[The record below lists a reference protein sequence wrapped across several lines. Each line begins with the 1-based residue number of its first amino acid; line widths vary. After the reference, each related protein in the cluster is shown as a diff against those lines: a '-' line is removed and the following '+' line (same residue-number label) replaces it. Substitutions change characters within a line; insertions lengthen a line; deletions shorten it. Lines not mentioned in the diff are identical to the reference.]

1 MKDAKFMIDA
11 IHENPL
17 YKEKLSMADECQEL
31 LRLMGKAK
39 RFYIAFCYV
48 REGILTFVLTHPS
61 GLLEL
66 RRDSSIN
73 DIKGLLKTFCK
84 FNKNSIFASVIEP
97 KPLSE
102 INYIKNKKEE
112 NIRFIV
118 SKYLKFFTPQ
128 IPQRSNFITPA
139 SKGEF
144 KNLATN
150 EQIYKKFE
158 ELREILLK
166 KNEQPRC

>member
-31 LRLMGKAK
+31 LRLMGKTK

-102 INYIKNKKEE
+102 INYIKNKKD
-112 NIRFIV
+112 RKSV
-118 SKYLKFFTPQ
+118 V
-128 IPQRSNFITPA
+128 
-139 SKGEF
+139 
-144 KNLATN
+144 
-150 EQIYKKFE
+150 
-158 ELREILLK
+158 
-166 KNEQPRC
+166 

>member
-102 INYIKNKKEE
+102 INYKKNKK
-112 NIRFIV
+112 F
-118 SKYLKFFTPQ
+118 
-128 IPQRSNFITPA
+128 
-139 SKGEF
+139 
-144 KNLATN
+144 
-150 EQIYKKFE
+150 
-158 ELREILLK
+158 
-166 KNEQPRC
+166 

>member
-1 MKDAKFMIDA
+1 MKNAKFMIDT

-31 LRLMGKAK
+31 LRLMGKSK

-48 REGILTFVLTHPS
+48 RAGVLTFVLTHPS

-73 DIKGLLKTFCK
+73 EIKGLLKTFCK
-84 FNKNSIFASVIEP
+84 VKKDSIFASVIEP
-97 KPLSE
+97 KPLNE
-102 INYIKNKKEE
+102 INYIKNKKED

-118 SKYLKFFTPQ
+118 TKFLKFFTPQ
-128 IPQRSNFITPA
+128 PPQRSNLITPA

-144 KNLATN
+144 KNLAEN

-166 KNEQPRC
+166 KNEQARC

>member
-1 MKDAKFMIDA
+1 MKNAKFMIDA

-31 LRLMGKAK
+31 LRLMGKSK

-48 REGILTFVLTHPS
+48 RAGVLTFVLTHPS

-73 DIKGLLKTFCK
+73 EIKGLLKTFCK
-84 FNKNSIFASVIEP
+84 VKKDSIFASVIEP
-97 KPLSE
+97 KPLNE
-102 INYIKNKKEE
+102 INYIKNKKED

-118 SKYLKFFTPQ
+118 SKYLKFFAPQ
-128 IPQRSNFITPA
+128 PPQMSNLITPA

-144 KNLATN
+144 RNLATN

-166 KNEQPRC
+166 KNEQARC

>member
-31 LRLMGKAK
+31 LRLMGKSK

-73 DIKGLLKTFCK
+73 EIKGLLKTFCK
-84 FNKNSIFASVIEP
+84 VKKDSIFASVIEP
-97 KPLSE
+97 KPLNE

-128 IPQRSNFITPA
+128 PTQRSNFITPA

-166 KNEQPRC
+166 KNEQARC

>member
-1 MKDAKFMIDA
+1 MKNAKFMIDT

-73 DIKGLLKTFCK
+73 DIKELLK
-84 FNKNSIFASVIEP
+84 
-97 KPLSE
+97 
-102 INYIKNKKEE
+102 
-112 NIRFIV
+112 NILQGQKR
-118 SKYLKFFTPQ
+118 
-128 IPQRSNFITPA
+128 
-139 SKGEF
+139 
-144 KNLATN
+144 
-150 EQIYKKFE
+150 
-158 ELREILLK
+158 
-166 KNEQPRC
+166 

>member
-1 MKDAKFMIDA
+1 MKNAKFLINT

-17 YKEKLSMADECQEL
+17 YKEKLSMANECQQL
-31 LRLMGKAK
+31 LELMGKAK

-48 REGILTFVLTHPS
+48 REGVLTFVLTHPT

-73 DIKGLLKTFCK
+73 DIKRLLKTFCK
-84 FNKNSIFASVIEP
+84 FNKNSVFNSILTP
-97 KPLSE
+97 KPINE
-102 INYIKNKKEE
+102 INYAKNKKEE
-112 NIRFIV
+112 NIRFVV
-118 SKYLKFFTPQ
+118 SKFLKFFTPQ
-128 IPQRSNFITPA
+128 PTQRSNFIMPA

-158 ELREILLK
+158 ELREILIK
-166 KNEQPRC
+166 KNEQARC

>member
-17 YKEKLSMADECQEL
+17 YKEKLSMADECREL
-31 LRLMGKAK
+31 LHLMGKAK

-73 DIKGLLKTFCK
+73 DIKELLKTFCK
-84 FNKNSIFASVIEP
+84 VKNDSIFASVIKS
-97 KPLSE
+97 KPFNE

-128 IPQRSNFITPA
+128 PTQRSNFITPA

-166 KNEQPRC
+166 KNEQARC

>member
-17 YKEKLSMADECQEL
+17 YKEKLSMADECREL

-73 DIKGLLKTFCK
+73 DIKELLKTFCK
-84 FNKNSIFASVIEP
+84 VKKDSIFASVIKS

-128 IPQRSNFITPA
+128 PPQRSNFITPA

-158 ELREILLK
+158 ELREILLN
-166 KNEQPRC
+166 KNEQARC

>member
-1 MKDAKFMIDA
+1 M
-11 IHENPL
+11 
-17 YKEKLSMADECQEL
+17 
-31 LRLMGKAK
+31 
-39 RFYIAFCYV
+39 
-48 REGILTFVLTHPS
+48 TFVLTHPS

-73 DIKGLLKTFCK
+73 DIKELLKTFCK
-84 FNKNSIFASVIEP
+84 VKKDSIFASVIKS

-128 IPQRSNFITPA
+128 TPQRSNFIMPA

-144 KNLATN
+144 KNLAEN

-166 KNEQPRC
+166 KNEQARC